1 MKRLF
6 LAVLA
11 VTLMWSLSANCIAA
25 DNTVTLTDTK
35 GGPGQTVYLTL
46 ELQESVKA
54 AAIGVHC
61 QYDSSLLEALP
72 ELCTWEIKSTLSAFE
87 KDNKGVWAV
96 ENAED
101 IQGKLCVLAFRIRDN
116 VAFDQTEVTCTVVI
130 KDGAEE
136 KVRTTVS
143 GMIFCQCTHNYG
155 SWESNDNSSHIRICS
170 LCGGKNTQTHNWD
183 NGVKEI
189 QPDGR
194 VLLIKT
200 CTVCKARTATE
211 LDSSEQD
218 KSDIGDTNDG
228 HDHGSQFG
236 TQTGHNYDGDTA
248 GDEHSHGD
256 TEKNPMTVWIV
267 LLVTALLI
275 AVAIWFVKKK

>member
-11 VTLMWSLSANCIAA
+11 VTLIWSLSANCIAA

-46 ELQESVKA
+46 ELQESVNA

-72 ELCTWEIKSTLSAFE
+72 ELCTWEIEGTLSAFE
-87 KDNKGVWAV
+87 KDNKGVWAI
-96 ENAED
+96 EKATELK
-101 IQGKLCVLAFRIRDN
+101 GKLCVLAFRIKDD
-116 VAFDQTEVTCTVVI
+116 VAIEQTEVTCTVVI

-136 KVRTTVS
+136 KVHATVS
-143 GMIFCQCTHNYG
+143 GMIFFKCTHNYG
-155 SWESNDNSSHIRICS
+155 SWESNGNNSHIRICAM
-170 LCGGKNTQTHNWD
+170 CGDKNTQIHDWD
-183 NGVKEI
+183 NGVKET

-200 CTVCKARTATE
+200 CMECKAKIATE

-218 KSDIGDTNDG
+218 KSNSGGTNDD
-228 HDHGSQFG
+228 HDHGSQSA
-236 TQTGHNYDGDTA
+236 THTDQNYDGDTD
-248 GDEHSHGD
+248 GEEHSHGD
-256 TEKNPMTVWIV
+256 TKENPVTIWIV
-267 LLVTALLI
+267 LLVPVLLI